1 MFQLGPLRF
10 DPVIIGA
17 TIVVG
22 ALAVGSVYLL
32 RDVLIRAPEMAFP
45 LLFTVLIGG
54 MMVVAW
60 LRGRTDG

>member
-17 TIVVG
+17 TLVVG
-22 ALAVGSVYLL
+22 ALAVGSVYVL
-32 RDVLIRAPEMAFP
+32 RDVLVTAPEMAFP

-54 MMVVAW
+54 MLIVAW
-60 LRGRTDG
+60 LRGWSDG